1 MPRAAK
7 MPETMER
14 VVKELIFTEVL
25 NEIRY
30 EGDCNGYVC
39 KLGRYKDDLVLEAE
53 HESKNDLYT
62 AVS

>member
-39 KLGRYKDDLVLEAE
+39 KL
-53 HESKNDLYT
+53 
-62 AVS
+62 